1 MTDMSAGA
9 APEPVSGTLH
19 SRIRTEIEGKI
30 LSGEWPPGHRVPF
43 EHELMAGYA
52 CSRMTV
58 NKVLSGLAEAGLIER
73 RRRAGSFVRRPQF
86 QSAVLQ
92 IRDIKAEISSRGQSY
107 GYELLRQ
114 RRRKANAA
122 DRRELSV
129 GGKVE
134 VMALRCRHLADGRPF
149 ALEERLINL
158 TAIPAG
164 ESIDFSAEPP
174 GTWLLLHVPWTEAEH
189 HISATEAGPELAKR
203 LAVPPGSACLVMR
216 RRTWRSGETV
226 TAVRLTFPGAS
237 YHLVARFTP
246 SQR

>member
-1 MTDMSAGA
+1 MTHLPAGA
-9 APEPVSGTLH
+9 ASDPASGTLH
-19 SRIRTEIEGKI
+19 HRIRAEIEGRI

-43 EHELMAGYA
+43 EHELMVGYD

-58 NKVLSGLAEAGLIER
+58 NKVLSGLAAEGLIER

-92 IRDIKAEISSRGQSY
+92 IHDIMAEISGRGQSY
-107 GYELLRQ
+107 AYELLSQ
-114 RRRKANAA
+114 RRRKATRSDRSELAVGA
-122 DRRELSV
+122 DT
-129 GGKVE
+129 E
-134 VMALRCRHLADGRPF
+134 VLALRCRHLADGEPF

-164 ESIDFSAEPP
+164 EAIDFAAEPP
-174 GTWLLLHVPWTEAEH
+174 GTWLLGHVPWTEAEH
-189 HISATEAGPELAKR
+189 HISATEADAEAARQLAI
-203 LAVPPGSACLVMR
+203 AAGSACLVVR

-226 TAVRLTFPGAS
+226 TLVRLTFPGAS

>member
-1 MTDMSAGA
+1 MNERSQSVA
-9 APEPVSGTLH
+9 ADLANGTLH
-19 SRIRTEIEGKI
+19 HRIRVDLEGKI

-43 EHELMAGYA
+43 EHELMAGYG

-58 NKVLSGLAEAGLIER
+58 NKVLSGLAAAGLIER

-92 IRDIKAEISSRGQSY
+92 IHDIKAEVSERGKTY
-107 GYELLRQ
+107 AYELLSQ
-114 RRRKANAA
+114 RRRKANAN
-122 DRRELSV
+122 DREALSV
-129 GGKVE
+129 GPE
-134 VMALRCRHLADGRPF
+134 VGILALRCRHLADGRPF

-164 ESIDFSAEPP
+164 ETIDFKAEPP
-174 GTWLLLHVPWTEAEH
+174 GTWLLGHVPWTEAEH
-189 HISATEAGPELAKR
+189 HISAREADAEMARR
-203 LAVPPGSACLVMR
+203 LEVAEGSACLVVR

-226 TAVRLTFPGAS
+226 TVVRLIFPGPS

>member
-1 MTDMSAGA
+1 MRRMPARAAGDA
-9 APEPVSGTLH
+9 AATLN
-19 SRIRTEIEGKI
+19 SRIRSELEGKI
-30 LSGEWPPGHRVPF
+30 LSGEWPPGHRVPV

-58 NKVLSGLAEAGLIER
+58 NKVLSGLAEAGLIVR
-73 RRRAGSFVRRPQF
+73 RRRVGSFVRRPQF

-92 IRDIKAEISSRGQSY
+92 IHDIKAEISGRGQRY
-107 GYELLRQ
+107 GYELLSQ

-129 GGKVE
+129 GPEVE
-134 VMALRCRHLADGRPF
+134 VVALRCRHLADGAPF

-174 GTWLLLHVPWTEAEH
+174 GTWLLAHVPWTEAEH
-189 HISATEAGPELAKR
+189 QISATEAGAVAAKR
-203 LAVPPGSACLVMR
+203 LSVAEGSACLVMR
-216 RRTWRSGETV
+216 RRTWRSGVTV
-226 TAVRLTFPGAS
+226 TAVKLTFPGAS

>member
-1 MTDMSAGA
+1 MSEMSA
-9 APEPVSGTLH
+9 APGNDLANGTLH
-19 SRIRTEIEGKI
+19 HRIRAEIEGKI

-58 NKVLSGLAEAGLIER
+58 NKVLSGLAAAGLIER

-92 IRDIKAEISSRGQSY
+92 IHDIKAEITERGQAY
-107 GYELLRQ
+107 AYELLSQ
-114 RRRKANAA
+114 RRRKASVA
-122 DRRELSV
+122 DREELSV
-129 GGKVE
+129 GPEVE
-134 VMALRCRHLADGRPF
+134 VIALRCRHFADGRPF

-164 ESIDFSAEPP
+164 ETIDFKAEPP
-174 GTWLLLHVPWTEAEH
+174 GTWLLGHVPWTEAEH
-189 HISATEAGPELAKR
+189 HISATEAGGETAKR
-203 LAVPPGSACLVMR
+203 LEVAKGSACLVVR

-226 TAVRLTFPGAS
+226 TVVRLTFPGPS

>member
-1 MTDMSAGA
+1 MMERSLPSAA
-9 APEPVSGTLH
+9 DLANGTLH
-19 SRIRTEIEGKI
+19 HRIRADLEGKI

-43 EHELMAGYA
+43 EHELMARYA

-58 NKVLSGLAEAGLIER
+58 NKVLAGLAAAGLIER

-92 IRDIKAEISSRGQSY
+92 IHDIKAEVTGRGQAY
-107 GYELLRQ
+107 AYELLSQ
-114 RRRKANAA
+114 RRRKANAS
-122 DRRELSV
+122 DRGLLSV
-129 GGKVE
+129 GSDVGII
-134 VMALRCRHLADGRPF
+134 ALRCRHLADGRPF

-164 ESIDFSAEPP
+164 QTIDFKSEPP
-174 GTWLLLHVPWTEAEH
+174 GTWLLGHVPWTEAEH
-189 HISATEAGPELAKR
+189 HISAMEADAETALRLKIAK
-203 LAVPPGSACLVMR
+203 GSACLVVR

-226 TAVRLTFPGAS
+226 TVVRLTFPGPS